1 MEKKVLNLVVANK
14 WYDMIASGEKNEE
27 YRTIKAYWINRL
39 VEAKVE
45 GCEEYR
51 KVSICPDFD
60 IFISNAKFKELLEK
74 KNARFIHFTHVR
86 FFNGYS
92 KTRQSIEKEIE
103 NITIGEAKKGLCP
116 DEWAG
121 VEFIVIKFK

>member
-51 KVSICPDFD
+51 KVSICP
-60 IFISNAKFKELLEK
+60 
-74 KNARFIHFTHVR
+74 
-86 FFNGYS
+86 
-92 KTRQSIEKEIE
+92 
-103 NITIGEAKKGLCP
+103 
-116 DEWAG
+116 
-121 VEFIVIKFK
+121 

>member
-1 MEKKVLNLVVANK
+1 MEKKVLNLVVAKK
-14 WYDMIASGEKNEE
+14 WFDMIASGEKNEE
-27 YRTIKAYWINRL
+27 YRTIKGYYINRL
-39 VEAKVE
+39 VEAKPE

-51 KVSICPDFD
+51 KVNMIPEFD
-60 IFISNAKFKELLEK
+60 IFMSKNEFKELLGK
-74 KNARFIHFTHVR
+74 KTARFIHFTHVR
-86 FFNGYS
+86 FFKGYS

>member
-14 WYDMIASGEKNEE
+14 WYDMIASCEKNEE

-51 KVSICPDFD
+51 KVSICPEFD

-74 KNARFIHFTHVR
+74 KTARFIHFTHVR

-116 DEWAG
+116 DEWVG

>member
-1 MEKKVLNLVVANK
+1 MEKKVLNLVVAKK
-14 WYDMIASGEKNEE
+14 WFDMIASGEKNEE
-27 YRTIKAYWINRL
+27 YRVIKAYWMNRL
-39 VEAKVE
+39 VEAKSE
-45 GCEEYR
+45 DSEEYR
-51 KVSICPDFD
+51 KVRVSPEFD

-74 KNARFIHFTHVR
+74 KTARFIHFTHVR

-116 DEWAG
+116 DEWVG

>member
-1 MEKKVLNLVVANK
+1 MEKKVLNLVVSNK

-74 KNARFIHFTHVR
+74 KTARFIQFTHVR

-116 DEWAG
+116 DEWVG

>member
-1 MEKKVLNLVVANK
+1 
-14 WYDMIASGEKNEE
+14 MIASGKKNEE
-27 YRTIKAYWINRL
+27 YRTIKAYYINRL

-45 GCEEYR
+45 GSEEYR
-51 KVSICPDFD
+51 KVSICPEFD

-74 KNARFIHFTHVR
+74 KTARFIHFTHVR
-86 FFNGYS
+86 FFKGYS

-116 DEWAG
+116 DEWVG